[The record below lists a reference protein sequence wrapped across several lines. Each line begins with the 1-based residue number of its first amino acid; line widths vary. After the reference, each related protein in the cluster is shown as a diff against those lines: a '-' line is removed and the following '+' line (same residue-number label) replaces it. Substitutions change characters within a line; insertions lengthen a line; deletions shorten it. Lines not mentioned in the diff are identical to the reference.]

1 MTTWKNIKFKDFV
14 KLQRGFDLPKDTR
27 TNGKYPVIA
36 STAIN
41 GYHTEYKVIGP
52 CVTTGR
58 SGALGEV
65 LYIKENC
72 WPLNTTLW
80 VKDFYGNDQK
90 FVYYKLTTLELA
102 KYNSGAGVPTLN
114 RNHLDEVS
122 IKIPST
128 NEYQTKITSIISAYD
143 NLIENNEKR
152 IKILEEMA
160 QRLYTEWFVKFK
172 FPGYKKMNMIDSGT
186 EYGMIPEGWE
196 IKHIKD
202 IGRVVT
208 GKTPSTLKSD
218 YFDGKI
224 PFIKTPDIHGNTFII
239 NTSQTLSDIG
249 ANSQLN
255 KYLPPNTV
263 FVSCIGTVGLVG
275 ITSKRSQTN
284 QQLNAIISNDSNDYC
299 YLYFYCKNLKPLL
312 IGLGATGATM
322 GNVNKD
328 KFENLLLIYPSSD
341 IRNLFFKQVTVV
353 FERILSFQKEINSL
367 IEIRDLLI
375 PQLVTGRRELKN

>member
-14 KLQRGFDLPKDTR
+14 RLQRGFDLPKDVR
-27 TNGKYPVIA
+27 TDGVYPVIA

-41 GYHTEYKVIGP
+41 GYHTEYKVLAP

-80 VKDFYGNDQK
+80 VKDFYGNYPQ
-90 FVYYKLTTLELA
+90 FVYYKLKTMNLA

-122 IKIPST
+122 IKIPAT
-128 NEYQTKITSIISAYD
+128 YEFQTKITSIISTYD

-160 QRLYTEWFVKFK
+160 QRLYTEWFEKFN
-172 FPGYKKMNMIDSGT
+172 FPGNEKVKMVDSGT
-186 EYGMIPEGWE
+186 EHGMIPEGWE
-196 IKHIKD
+196 VKHIKD
-202 IGRVVT
+202 IGKVVT
-208 GKTPSTLKSD
+208 GKTPSTLKPD
-218 YFDGKI
+218 NFYGKT

-239 NTSQTLSDIG
+239 KTSQTLSDIG
-249 ANSQLN
+249 ADSQSN
-255 KYLPPNTV
+255 KYLPPYTV

-275 ITSKRSQTN
+275 ITSKLSQTN
-284 QQLNAIISNDSNDYC
+284 QQINAIISNDSSDYC
-299 YLYFYCKNLKPLL
+299 YLYLYCKNLKSLL
-312 IGLGATGATM
+312 IGLGTTGATM

-328 KFENLLLIYPSSD
+328 RFENLSLIYPSSD
-341 IRNLFFKQVTVV
+341 IRNIFFKQVVVV
-353 FERILSFQKEINSL
+353 FERILSFQKEIESL

-375 PQLVTGRRELKN
+375 PQLVTGRRVLQ